1 MAEINPIQV
10 EKFLKGVDYPANK
23 STLLERAE
31 VNGADE
37 NIREALQRLPDQQYK
52 SPTDISKAIGA
63 IDKGK

>member
-10 EKFLKGVDYPANK
+10 EKFLKGVDYPADK
-23 STLLERAE
+23 SALLQKAE
-31 VNGADE
+31 QNGADQ
-37 NIREALQRLPDQQYK
+37 NVREALQKLPEQQYK